1 MKRNKNH
8 RHEKRGIIFMIS
20 VLFALGVLFCFQSW
34 GKEVTTLKMKDD
46 TVARVAVS
54 TRGTVLNFP
63 LKPTQVVLMRN
74 GSFGIQYVE
83 NDLAISPLY
92 VGARSNLY
100 VYLMGRRFTF
110 DLIATAQEGS
120 AVILVRD
127 AIEPQKPKENPNGR
141 RKPTGSK
148 TR

>member
-1 MKRNKNH
+1 MKRNRDQKHQN
-8 RHEKRGIIFMIS
+8 RGVAFMIT
-20 VLFALGVLFCFQSW
+20 VLGMLGLLLAFQSW

-63 LKPTQVVLMRN
+63 LKPSQVILIRN
-74 GSFGIQYVE
+74 GSFGVQYVE

-100 VYLMGRRFTF
+100 VYVMGRRFNF
-110 DLIATAQEGS
+110 DLIATGSEGS

-127 AIEPQKPKENPNGR
+127 AIEPQKPKENTNGR